1 MHASHPNSAMR
12 LGEKA
17 APPRTPEQLAELG
30 KYSGRSSPSWVNI
43 QVAASKLGKYSDPD
57 AQVAV
62 CPGKVALG
70 ANPEALGKMLTSIPP
85 GAPGA
90 CNGAH
95 ASHDETYRGCES
107 AARSQRMERRRVQRR
122 LSYTRVSSDRM

>member
-1 MHASHPNSAMR
+1 ML
-12 LGEKA
+12 LGTKA
-17 APPRTPEQLAELG
+17 APPRTPERLAELG

-57 AQVAV
+57 VQVAA
-62 CPGKVALG
+62 CPGEGALG
-70 ANPEALGKMLTSIPP
+70 ANPEAFGKMLTIDPARRS
-85 GAPGA
+85 GT

-95 ASHDETYRGCES
+95 ASHDETCRGCGS

-122 LSYTRVSSDRM
+122 PS

>member
-1 MHASHPNSAMR
+1 ML
-12 LGEKA
+12 LGTKA

-43 QVAASKLGKYSDPD
+43 RVAASKLGKYSDPD
-57 AQVAV
+57 VQVAV
-62 CPGKVALG
+62 CPGKGALG

-90 CNGAH
+90 YKA
-95 ASHDETYRGCES
+95 
-107 AARSQRMERRRVQRR
+107 AARPALPPDHARILGQDAGHVTS
-122 LSYTRVSSDRM
+122 TRAAALKQSAQGRGAVGTR